1 MKRTNMLIFGAA
13 GIVAAVLAISVFAQA
28 TLSEEI
34 EEVYI
39 PFAVDI
45 DPDEIEIER
54 GETLEK
60 MVLVEAQNGAEL
72 DLDLE
77 VYPYEED
84 DAGNVSTEAKDK
96 TPKIKL
102 DKIKVKISKD
112 SKKVKDLGLGKE
124 MKDSGA
130 SITISVP
137 ADAPLGTYTY
147 MLDAKSKNAEGV
159 ALGSGELF
167 TVIVK

>member
-72 DLDLE
+72 DLDL
-77 VYPYEED
+77 
-84 DAGNVSTEAKDK
+84 
-96 TPKIKL
+96 
-102 DKIKVKISKD
+102 
-112 SKKVKDLGLGKE
+112 
-124 MKDSGA
+124 
-130 SITISVP
+130 SIY
-137 ADAPLGTYTY
+137 L
-147 MLDAKSKNAEGV
+147 
-159 ALGSGELF
+159 
-167 TVIVK
+167 